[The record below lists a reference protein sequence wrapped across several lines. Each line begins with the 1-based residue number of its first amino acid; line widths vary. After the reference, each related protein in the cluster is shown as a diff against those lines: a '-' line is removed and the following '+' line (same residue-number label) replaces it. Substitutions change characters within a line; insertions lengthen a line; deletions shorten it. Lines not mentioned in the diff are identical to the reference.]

1 MKRRSGIL
9 NGNNTYTDVKITT
22 KIPVVLPD
30 IPTTGTLPP
39 GGIFTSPEITVD
51 REGRIT
57 NITEGGGGPSGDVV
71 GPAGSNDGDVALF
84 DGVTGKLL
92 KRDGDLNYDTATDTL
107 RTGNLSVPTG
117 NVEVGTGNVEVTS
130 GNVEVGTGNVEVTSG
145 NVDVTSGNVQVGTG
159 NVDVTSGNVQVGTG
173 NVEITN
179 GDVLVTNGWVDVT
192 SGRFKISNGDLIM
205 SNGYIQV
212 QTGAGGNQIR
222 LNDDLIQF
230 TDTTGV
236 KIYDTNAFPVA
247 TPNTVVNNINTAAGI
262 YDFQLLNNSRLLV
275 DDTGVDA
282 DGTSGH
288 IFKVNTNSRLTVGDA
303 GTNIDGT
310 AGHNILIGGSP
321 IITATAV
328 GMRAA
333 NSMGLPNSGTVTT
346 PPGGLGD
353 GYLYAGYENYPIPII
368 GSPVGLYWRSNLGN
382 ITYPVAGPEFITIK
396 HYFNGSAGSTT
407 TFFVNSVLSLRWDAV
422 NKQAQFNFA
431 SKPFGTWID
440 AGILFTKS
448 TTTISNTDDINPTI
462 GTWYYFTANGTLDTN
477 FNHGN
482 YGHRS
487 ECWLIPESGAGVI
500 ATNASTYRI
509 SVITGNGSSS
519 LNVTVEE
526 SRNP

>member
-9 NGNNTYTDVKITT
+9 NGNDTYTDVKITT
-22 KIPVVLPD
+22 KIPVVLRD

-51 REGRIT
+51 RQGRIT
-57 NITEGGGGPSGDVV
+57 NITEGGGGSGDVV
-71 GPAGSNDGDVALF
+71 GPASSNDGDVALF

-92 KRDGDLNYDTATDTL
+92 KRDGDLNYDTVTDTL

-117 NVEVGTGNVEVTS
+117 NVEVGTGNVEITS
-130 GNVEVGTGNVEVTSG
+130 
-145 NVDVTSGNVQVGTG
+145 
-159 NVDVTSGNVQVGTG
+159 G

-179 GDVLVTNGWVDVT
+179 GNVLVTTGRVDIT
-192 SGRFKISNGDLIM
+192 AGQFKISNGPLIM

-212 QTGAGGNQIR
+212 RTGTGTNQIR

-230 TDTTGV
+230 TDTTGA

-247 TPNTVVNNINTAAGI
+247 NPNTVVNNINTAAGI

-275 DDTGVDA
+275 DNTGVDA

-310 AGHNILIGGSP
+310 AGHNIFVGGSP

-328 GMRAA
+328 GMKAT
-333 NSMGLPNSGTVTT
+333 NSLGLPLSGTVAT

-353 GYLYAGYENYPIPII
+353 GYLYGGYETYPLPIA

-407 TFFVNSVLSLRWDAV
+407 IFFVNSVLSLRWDALNRQV
-422 NKQAQFNFA
+422 QFNFA

-440 AGILFTKS
+440 AGVLFTKA
-448 TTTISNTDDINPTI
+448 TATISNTDDISPTI
-462 GTWYYFTANGTLDTN
+462 GTWYYFTVNGALDAN
-477 FNHGN
+477 FNHGL
-482 YGHRS
+482 YAHRS
-487 ECWLIPESGAGVI
+487 ECWLIPESGAGIV

-509 SVITGNGSSS
+509 SVITGGSAA

>member
-1 MKRRSGIL
+1 
-9 NGNNTYTDVKITT
+9 
-22 KIPVVLPD
+22 
-30 IPTTGTLPP
+30 
-39 GGIFTSPEITVD
+39 
-51 REGRIT
+51 
-57 NITEGGGGPSGDVV
+57 
-71 GPAGSNDGDVALF
+71 
-84 DGVTGKLL
+84 
-92 KRDGDLNYDTATDTL
+92 
-107 RTGNLSVPTG
+107 
-117 NVEVGTGNVEVTS
+117 
-130 GNVEVGTGNVEVTSG
+130 
-145 NVDVTSGNVQVGTG
+145 
-159 NVDVTSGNVQVGTG
+159 G

-179 GDVLVTNGWVDVT
+179 GHVLVTNGWVDVT

-205 SNGYIQV
+205 NNGYIQV
-212 QTGAGGNQIR
+212 QTGAGGNQIK

-262 YDFQLLNNSRLLV
+262 YDF
-275 DDTGVDA
+275 
-282 DGTSGH
+282 
-288 IFKVNTNSRLTVGDA
+288 KVNTNSRLTVGDA

-310 AGHNILIGGSP
+310 TGHNILIGGSP

-328 GMRAA
+328 GMRAT

-396 HYFNGSAGSTT
+396 HYFNGSAGSSS
-407 TFFVNSVLSLRWDAV
+407 TFFWNSVLSLRWDAV
-422 NKQAQFNFA
+422 NKQAQFNFS
-431 SKPFGTWID
+431 SKPFGAWID
-440 AGILFTKS
+440 AGVSCTKGA
-448 TTTISNTDDINPTI
+448 TTISNTDDINPAI
-462 GTWYYFTANGTLDTN
+462 GTWYYFTASGALDTN

-487 ECWLIPESGAGVI
+487 ECWLIPEIGAGII

-509 SVITGNGSSS
+509 SVITGNGLSS